1 MDHRY
6 IVSGI
11 HRHRIL
17 ACSAKSAG
25 IQGLGGDGIHVNAAC
40 HPDDRDYR
48 NVSAVQYLTVTLLK
62 LSRNN
67 KNRFW
72 NGMNMIGVSQL
83 LYRIKGNARTLT
95 IIAVLS
101 ATTLTAVGTAYS
113 FHYSNASA
121 PASEPEQHDVDLP

>member
-48 NVSAVQYLTVTLLK
+48 NVSAVQYPDRYVVEIVQKQQEQILEQDEHDWCLTA
-62 LSRNN
+62 S
-67 KNRFW
+67 
-72 NGMNMIGVSQL
+72 IS
-83 LYRIKGNARTLT
+83 IKGNARTLT
-95 IIAVLS
+95 IIAVLG

-121 PASEPEQHDVDLP
+121 PSKRTRTA